1 MLCPYRAELT
11 LAPDPGLP
19 FDVNRVARTCA
30 RDYLAAMATDR
41 SERPMRDP
49 DQDPRTVP
57 APIDP
62 MAYYFQDILLLNRP
76 DAVRLYLIRHGQSG
90 NNEARL
96 VGGPA
101 VFDPP
106 LTPVGEEQ
114 ARRVGERLAREKVDA
129 VYASP
134 LQRAYN
140 TGAAV
145 AERLG
150 LTVQVLDDLQEIN
163 EPLRGTTRNPEDE
176 LPSGMTHEEMK
187 RRFEEDPTW
196 DNLPG
201 AEKSADFRAR
211 IVRAIDQIIADNPGK
226 KVAIACHGGVIQSY
240 VGEILGLRSDFPFYC
255 FNASI
260 TSIRA
265 AGERRS
271 LWRLNDLAH
280 LDGMRMT

>member
-1 MLCPYRAELT
+1 MQDADRNP
-11 LAPDPGLP
+11 
-19 FDVNRVARTCA
+19 
-30 RDYLAAMATDR
+30 AT
-41 SERPMRDP
+41 
-49 DQDPRTVP
+49 QP

-62 MAYYFQDILLLNRP
+62 MAYYFQDVLLLNRA

-114 ARRVGERLAREKVDA
+114 ARRLGERMAEYGVDA
-129 VYASP
+129 IYSSP

-140 TGAAV
+140 TGLAIAK
-145 AERLG
+145 
-150 LTVQVLDDLQEIN
+150 LTGHDIHVIDDLQEIN
-163 EPLRGTTRNPEDE
+163 EPARMAGTDIETAP
-176 LPSGMTHEEMK
+176 LPAGVTHRDIK
-187 RRFEEDPTW
+187 RKFEENPTW

-201 AEKSADFRAR
+201 SEASRHFRDR
-211 IVRAIDQIIADNPGK
+211 IVRAVDAIVESNPGK
-226 KVAIACHGGVIQSY
+226 KVAITCHGGVIQSY
-240 VGEILGLRSDFPFYC
+240 VAEILGLSSDFPFYC

-265 AGERRS
+265 GAGRRV

-280 LDGMRMT
+280 LEGMRMT

>member
-1 MLCPYRAELT
+1 
-11 LAPDPGLP
+11 
-19 FDVNRVARTCA
+19 
-30 RDYLAAMATDR
+30 MANST
-41 SERPMRDP
+41 MRDP
-49 DQDPRTVP
+49 DQNPQTVP

-96 VGGPA
+96 VGGPS

-114 ARRVGERLAREKVDA
+114 ARRLGERMASYGVDV
-129 VYASP
+129 VYSSP

-140 TGAAV
+140 TGAEIAK
-145 AERLG
+145 RLN
-150 LTVQVLDDLQEIN
+150 LEIKVLDDLQEIN
-163 EPLRGTTRNPEDE
+163 EPLRGTEINPEE
-176 LPSGMTHEEMK
+176 ILPPGMSHDDIK
-187 RRFEEDPTW
+187 RRFEVDPTW

-201 AEKSADFRAR
+201 NEKSAAFRAR
-211 IVRAIDQIIADNPGK
+211 ISSAIDQIIAENPGK
-226 KVAIACHGGVIQSY
+226 KVAITCHGGVIQSY
-240 VGEILGLRSDFPFYC
+240 VGHVLGLRSDFPFYA

-265 AGERRS
+265 AGDRRA